1 MIGLDTN
8 VLVRWITQDDEL
20 QCARIKNLFS
30 QYKAQSET
38 FYINEI
44 VLCETLWVLQSV
56 FSYQKPDLILLL
68 NSLLNNADLV
78 IENEAFVIAS
88 LLLYEKNRAG
98 FADCLISIKNAYAR
112 CSTTFSFDKAATQL
126 PHVTKL

>member
-20 QCARIKNLFS
+20 QCARIKNLFNE
-30 QYKAQSET
+30 YKAQAET

-56 FSYQKPDLILLL
+56 FSYQKPDLIMML
-68 NSLLNNADLV
+68 NSVLNNADLV
-78 IENEAFVIAS
+78 IENETLIIAALS
-88 LLLYEKNRAG
+88 LYETNRAG
-98 FADCLISIKNAYAR
+98 FADCLISIKNTHAK
-112 CSTTFSFDKAATQL
+112 CNTTLSFDKAATKL
-126 PHVTKL
+126 PYVTKL